1 MQALSLGS
9 NTTQQTGASIS
20 SIVSILKYLHILIY
34 FTALFYIQFTFNG
47 VHLQAYGS
55 ATMHSCFLS
64 FFFFFLNNKTFFQT
78 KSLKRNCKATHF

>member
-34 FTALFYIQFTFNG
+34 FTTLFYIQFTFNG

-55 ATMHSCFLS
+55 ATMHSG
-64 FFFFFLNNKTFFQT
+64 FFVFFFLNNKTFFQT

>member
-34 FTALFYIQFTFNG
+34 FTTLFYIQFTFNG

-55 ATMHSCFLS
+55 ATMHSGFLS
-64 FFFFFLNNKTFFQT
+64 FFFFFFEQ
-78 KSLKRNCKATHF
+78 